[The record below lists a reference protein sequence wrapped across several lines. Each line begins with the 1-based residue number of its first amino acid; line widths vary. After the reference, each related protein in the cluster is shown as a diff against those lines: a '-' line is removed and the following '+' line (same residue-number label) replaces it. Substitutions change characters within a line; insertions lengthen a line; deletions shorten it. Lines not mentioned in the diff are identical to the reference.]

1 MTKREM
7 IEAVLA
13 GKTVVNV
20 EGDYMVY
27 DEDECPPF
35 RYKYKDGTLAS
46 MGTTWD
52 DNWHIAMPPKKRPM
66 TREEVLGFLAN
77 TPGIVVKNGGG
88 ANDWAIPCFWAYNVS
103 IDGYEW
109 ATIDA
114 KGNIGEPHA
123 FEVEE

>member
-13 GKTVVNV
+13 GKTVVND

-35 RYKYKDGTLAS
+35 SYKYKDGTLVS
-46 MGTTWD
+46 MGNSWD
-52 DNWHIAMPPKKRPM
+52 DNWHIKMPPKKRPM

-77 TPGIVVKNGGG
+77 TRGIVVRRQGQDWLLG
-88 ANDWAIPCFWAYNVS
+88 AGWAF
-103 IDGYEW
+103 IDLREYRW
-109 ATIDA
+109 ATITPDG
-114 KGNIGEPHA
+114 KIGEPHA

>member
-13 GKTVVNV
+13 GKTVVND
-20 EGDYMVY
+20 EGDSMIY

-35 RYKYKDGTLAS
+35 SYKYKDGTLAS

-66 TREEVLGFLAN
+66 TREEILGFLMN
-77 TPGIVVKNGGG
+77 TRGIVVRHKRGTW
-88 ANDWAIPCFWAYNVS
+88 DHPSTW
-103 IDGYEW
+103 
-109 ATIDA
+109 T
-114 KGNIGEPHA
+114 
-123 FEVEE
+123 